1 MALLGRHKTP
11 CLSCGFEAPHVKQN
25 EGKLPYI
32 HCPDCGLIV
41 QSKNG
46 KQAAGLMA
54 GMRQE
59 RGAVP
64 EPPQTSQP
72 IIVPTDTPA
81 APAPAAKPAPRSVF
95 STLLDLT
102 NGKPNS

>member
-11 CLSCGFEAPHVKQN
+11 CLACGFDHPHVKQN

-32 HCPDCGLIV
+32 HCPECGLMV

-46 KQAAGLMA
+46 KQAAGLLA
-54 GMRQE
+54 GMRAE

-64 EPPQTSQP
+64 QPPATDNP
-72 IIVPTDTPA
+72 IIVPADPPAPPPPKPA
-81 APAPAAKPAPRSVF
+81 ARGVF
-95 STLLDLT
+95 ATLLDMSH
-102 NGKPNS
+102 GKPNT